1 MSLHLCR
8 KDNPTL
14 FRHHSGKINRENWR
28 HPHSLG
34 HLMSLLSLQPTL
46 DHVLFQVPPGNL
58 DPGREPD
65 LAETLGVLEELL
77 ERVGA
82 KAAAMKGCA
91 APKKSRTIIPALTCS
106 VFCESE

>member
-1 MSLHLCR
+1 
-8 KDNPTL
+8 
-14 FRHHSGKINRENWR
+14 
-28 HPHSLG
+28 
-34 HLMSLLSLQPTL
+34 MSLLSLQPTL

-77 ERVGA
+77 ERVGV